1 MVKFIKTAHRPG
13 KKKIMQDI
21 AAVEKLLNR
30 ELPEDLKIFIVEA
43 AGTSP
48 EPPKFPIQNF
58 PNNPYDGCYDFVGGT
73 DSSLVETVKCYQ
85 GRMPDGFFP
94 IGWTGFGDVICYVL
108 EGEDAGSIWYWDHEA
123 ELPAPYVDRSNC
135 YLCAKSLAE
144 FINSFFGNE
153 DDEDDEDNKYDE
165 DDPYP
170 YVEFVKE
177 FRPGKKKII
186 QDIAAVEELLNREL
200 PEDLKNFIVKAAGTY
215 PYPHCFPVQ
224 NFPDKPYA
232 ECDGFW
238 GNTRESLVKIVKG
251 YQGRIPDG
259 FFPIGWTGFGDVICY
274 VLEGEDVGSIWYWDH
289 EAELPAACVDR
300 SNCYLCA
307 ESLTEFMNS
316 FFDLADGDY
325 DDDDDDEEDSPPEV
339 EGTKISDREIMSYQ
353 DVCYMFSFDSFSDK
367 KIAKKQMEDINKKM
381 ADLFYGIINDKCSA
395 EEFCDGLFRLL
406 ERLHDIS
413 LNIPESDLKKWY
425 EDLSGKPLEREEWH
439 KMSSPLESNIQLMS
453 YNLLHFLLDKKPKLA
468 KSPFFYQFVRKV
480 ILDPRFGRGRAS
492 FIEYL
497 LPKVKTFEGIDFTPF
512 LKDRRYA
519 GSVITAFLRLKDG
532 CFVKEAEKI
541 LESDPQNSYRRREIR
556 RYIKLHKGT
565 H

>member
-1 MVKFIKTAHRPG
+1 MVKFIKTARRPG

-30 ELPEDLKIFIVEA
+30 ELPEDLKNFIVKA

-48 EPPKFPIQNF
+48 EPPNFPIQNF
-58 PNNPYDGCYDFVGGT
+58 PNNPDDECYGFWGGT
-73 DSSLVETVKCYQ
+73 EEESFVETVKCYQ

-94 IGWTGFGDVICYVL
+94 IGWTWGGDVICYVL
-108 EGEDAGSIWYWDHEA
+108 EGEDAGSIW
-123 ELPAPYVDRSNC
+123 L
-135 YLCAKSLAE
+135 
-144 FINSFFGNE
+144 
-153 DDEDDEDNKYDE
+153 
-165 DDPYP
+165 
-170 YVEFVKE
+170 
-177 FRPGKKKII
+177 
-186 QDIAAVEELLNREL
+186 
-200 PEDLKNFIVKAAGTY
+200 
-215 PYPHCFPVQ
+215 
-224 NFPDKPYA
+224 
-232 ECDGFW
+232 
-238 GNTRESLVKIVKG
+238 
-251 YQGRIPDG
+251 
-259 FFPIGWTGFGDVICY
+259 
-274 VLEGEDVGSIWYWDH
+274 WDH
-289 EAELPAACVDR
+289 EAELPAASVDR

-325 DDDDDDEEDSPPEV
+325 DDDDEDSPLEE
-339 EGTKISDREIMSYQ
+339 EGTKINDREIMSYQ

-425 EDLSGKPLEREEWH
+425 VDLSGKPLEREEWH
-439 KMSSPLESNIQLMS
+439 QKCSPLESNIHLMS

-480 ILDPRFGRGRAS
+480 ILDPRFGKGRAS
-492 FIEYL
+492 FIENL

-512 LKDRRYA
+512 LKDRDYA
-519 GSVITAFLRLKDG
+519 GSVITAFLKLKDG
-532 CFVKEAEKI
+532 RFVKEAERI
-541 LESDPQNSYRRREIR
+541 LEIDPKNWCEREIKTYIE
-556 RYIKLHKGT
+556 RYKET
-565 H
+565 N